1 MNINALIVVRL
12 SSTRLPRKAVLNI
25 SGKPMIEL
33 MVERVKAAELINK
46 IILTTSIESS
56 DDYIEEIAKKIN
68 VSYFRGS
75 LNNVMERICKASKQF
90 DTDIIVELL
99 GDNPLVDPKLIDDV
113 IKFYLNGNYDYV
125 SMATND
131 YSYLSYFSNIK
142 NLFPLGIRVQVYSRI
157 IAEQYIKFQ
166 NNPEELD
173 NKHPCSYIYEHPEIF
188 RLGFFEATG
197 KWSCLNIPEKNFAVN
212 NKDEFLKISKIFENN
227 FSIKDIFSIKNV
239 IDNNILS

>member
-12 SSTRLPRKAVLNI
+12 SSTRLPRKAVLKI

-56 DDYIEEIAKKIN
+56 DDYIEEIAKKIDVN
-68 VSYFRGS
+68 YFRGS
-75 LNNVMERICKASKQF
+75 LNNVMERICQASKQF
-90 DTDIIVELL
+90 NTDIIIELL

-131 YSYLSYFSNIK
+131 YSYLTYSSKIK
-142 NLFPLGIRVQVYSRI
+142 KLFPLGIRVQVYSRM

-166 NNPEELD
+166 SNPEELY
-173 NKHPCSYIYEHPEIF
+173 NKHPCSYIYENPDIF
-188 RLGFFEATG
+188 RLGFFEAIG
-197 KWSCLNIPEKNFAVN
+197 KWSFLNLPEKNFAVN
-212 NKDEFLKISKIFENN
+212 NQNDFLKISRIFENN
-227 FSIKDIFSIKNV
+227 YSKKDIFSIKNV
-239 IDNNILS
+239 IENDMLS